1 VRASGA
7 AFLRVAGRSRA
18 ADGAAIAW
26 SVAEGGRG
34 RRWRAVAT
42 LDGTI
47 THTLLLEVA
56 PAGRISRVELVTPAG
71 MLTLHPE
78 RGERA
83 IHGNVVGVDGSVRPL
98 AFEWSPDHEIDVS
111 GRPVATWVGLYRRRD
126 TVAVGEVVSIQV
138 LAIDPGLRVTM
149 ARRSVTR
156 LDRERWLVASGLA
169 DPAIE
174 LRLDADGLPAAEVVG
189 PLET

>member
-1 VRASGA
+1 M
-7 AFLRVAGRSRA
+7 
-18 ADGAAIAW
+18 DGAVIAW
-26 SVAEGGRG
+26 SVAEGDRG

-42 LDGTI
+42 LEGTI
-47 THTLLLEVA
+47 THSLLLEVA
-56 PAGRISRVELVTPAG
+56 PAGRVTRVELVTPAG

-78 RGERA
+78 PGERA

-98 AFEWSPDHEIDVS
+98 AFEWGPDHEIDVS
-111 GRPVATWVGLYRRRD
+111 GRPVATWVGLHRRRD

-138 LAIDPGLRVTM
+138 LAIDPGLQVTM

-156 LDRERWLVASGLA
+156 LDRERWLVASGPA
-169 DPAIE
+169 APAIE
-174 LRLDADGLPAAEVVG
+174 LRLDADGLPSAEVVG